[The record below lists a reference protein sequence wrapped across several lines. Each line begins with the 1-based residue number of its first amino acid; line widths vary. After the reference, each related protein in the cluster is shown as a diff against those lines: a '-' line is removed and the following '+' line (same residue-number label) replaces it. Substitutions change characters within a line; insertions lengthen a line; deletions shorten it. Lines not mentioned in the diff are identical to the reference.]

1 MIRSCHILGWLPRS
15 SLLFCAVLR
24 RAQWSKIEGRSGSLR
39 VKSTNPVAKQQ
50 RLRKKD
56 LSPWAKDG
64 NESGIGLSHGAQ
76 CTHKLGLCPWSVSGT
91 RCVCTF
97 FRKEKTLLNDFE
109 KREVFNL
116 MSLLPLA
123 SKWVDRLY
131 VLTLPLA
138 L

>member
-1 MIRSCHILGWLPRS
+1 MGEGW
-15 SLLFCAVLR
+15 
-24 RAQWSKIEGRSGSLR
+24 KR
-39 VKSTNPVAKQQ
+39 V
-50 RLRKKD
+50 
-56 LSPWAKDG
+56 G
-64 NESGIGLSHGAQ
+64 NWVESW
-76 CTHKLGLCPWSVSGT
+76 CTVHSQAWSVSGT

-97 FRKEKTLLNDFE
+97 FRREKTLLNDFE